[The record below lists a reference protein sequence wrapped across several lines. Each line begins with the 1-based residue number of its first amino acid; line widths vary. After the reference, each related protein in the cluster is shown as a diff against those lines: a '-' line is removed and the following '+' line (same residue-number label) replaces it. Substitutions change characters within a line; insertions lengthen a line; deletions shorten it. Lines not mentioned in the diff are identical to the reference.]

1 MGEIAD
7 SIIEGEICQICC
19 APDDHGV
26 RGFPFTCAEC
36 DGPEY
41 FGEDEEASIFD
52 IKPRETSPKVPCSV
66 CGKMIHEVGM
76 HQHVAAKH
84 PEE

>member
-19 APDDHGV
+19 APDDHGT

-41 FGEDEEASIFD
+41 FGEDDDDPSVFD
-52 IKPRETSPKVPCSV
+52 KPKKVKCPFCPKMVSELGV
-66 CGKMIHEVGM
+66 D
-76 HQHVAAKH
+76 QHVAAKH
-84 PEE
+84 SENE